1 MKKILSD
8 LGCHDKEISILFTDD
23 PFIADLN
30 ERYLRRQGPTN
41 VIAFP
46 MSGGPEPDVES
57 GMLGDVVISLDTAM
71 TESALLDEPL
81 EETVYRLLIHGILH
95 LLGYD
100 HERSPAESL
109 RMEREQT
116 RLLHLVKED

>member
-23 PFIADLN
+23 TFIAELN
-30 ERYLRRQGPTN
+30 EHYLRRQGPTN

-46 MSGGPEPDVES
+46 MAGGPEPDVES

-71 TESALLDEPL
+71 AESALLNETL

-100 HERSPAESL
+100 HERSPAELL

-116 RLLHLVKED
+116 RLLHLIKED